1 MGAGAATWTRVS
13 FRKSLRIEQRLNDN
27 TNGISE
33 TANGGGKPPFP
44 TCDLYEILLPSRSK
58 MGSQVGKGGLP
69 PLLQSTHLLSFDL
82 SSSTRIQNSPER
94 KNADSKAATFI
105 PVASGVFETF
115 PKSRADP

>member
-33 TANGGGKPPFP
+33 TANGGGKPPIP

-105 PVASGVFETF
+105 PVASGVFE
-115 PKSRADP
+115 